1 MVKRLPVYFAM
12 VLLSFSIGFSA
23 CSKKEEA
30 DPKKGKIDEMTDRAA
45 DAIVTKIRT
54 PLGKAQSTK
63 ASEDERVKA
72 LDEALKEE

>member
-1 MVKRLPVYFAM
+1 MKKLPVYFA
-12 VLLSFSIGFSA
+12 LLSLFFCMSLFA
-23 CSKKEEA
+23 CSKKEEVE
-30 DPKKGKIDEMTDRAA
+30 PEKGKIDKMTDQAA

-54 PLGKAQSTK
+54 PLDQAQSAK